1 MSLFKITPKNFSLQI
16 EQMAADK
23 GITHFDAVLHYC
35 ETNEVE
41 VETVSKL
48 ITKALKTKIEANAR
62 DLRLLNSD
70 KEGYG
75 KLPI

>member
-1 MSLFKITPKNFSLQI
+1 MGFDPYNLKNLPS
-16 EQMAADK
+16 EEWD
-23 GITHFDAVLHYC
+23 
-35 ETNEVE
+35 
-41 VETVSKL
+41 KL